1 MEETT
6 SVHGPWYKSAAPRCV
21 NASRPIFG
29 GAVKATEV
37 RDHRSHYDEAKID
50 GATEQEVLDRKLVRG
65 TAVVPIGNLLK
76 K

>member
-1 MEETT
+1 
-6 SVHGPWYKSAAPRCV
+6 V

-50 GATEQEVLDRKLVRG
+50 GATEQEVLGRNSFAELPSCRLA
-65 TAVVPIGNLLK
+65 TC
-76 K
+76 

>member
-1 MEETT
+1 
-6 SVHGPWYKSAAPRCV
+6 V

-50 GATEQEVLDRKLVRG
+50 GATEQEVLGRKLVRG